1 MWLRSEVEQL
11 TGVAK
16 RKIQRLC
23 DQNMNKDGLAFWKP
37 AVSKPGYSEYD
48 ETDLLVFLLVGKFC
62 AAGYTLREIKPA
74 FADMA
79 CSSEGFARSLKGK
92 RDHLERE
99 RARIDAELEALGQ
112 IEAAASLPGD
122 SLACVTD
129 NFDALVFSEA
139 ARCLNDACMRALK
152 QYPELADEAM
162 RVIEAS
168 GVDLSDLD
176 AYESL
181 EDYAFNVF
189 ENLEGSNVEAQ
200 VERVFTEFSN
210 LYEAG
215 CKADSEE
222 MRVFLSNT
230 ARKWTR
236 VQSDAETLFALH
248 FMELLLEHP
257 FMKVFVEC
265 GFGSGASSYLVEA
278 LQNAIGH
285 FNEFATES
293 EIQLATE

>member
-1 MWLRSEVEQL
+1 
-11 TGVAK
+11 
-16 RKIQRLC
+16 
-23 DQNMNKDGLAFWKP
+23 
-37 AVSKPGYSEYD
+37 
-48 ETDLLVFLLVGKFC
+48 
-62 AAGYTLREIKPA
+62 
-74 FADMA
+74 
-79 CSSEGFARSLKGK
+79 
-92 RDHLERE
+92 
-99 RARIDAELEALGQ
+99 
-112 IEAAASLPGD
+112 
-122 SLACVTD
+122 
-129 NFDALVFSEA
+129 
-139 ARCLNDACMRALK
+139 MRALK

-236 VQSDAETLFALH
+236 VQSDAETLFARR
-248 FMELLLEHP
+248 FMEHLLEHP

-265 GFGSGASSYLVEA
+265 GFGNGASSYLVEA
-278 LQNAIGH
+278 LQNATGH
-285 FNEFATES
+285 FNEFATDS
-293 EIQLATE
+293 EIQLATEERS